1 MLMCACH
8 PSYSR
13 KYKIGEQQSRPAQ
26 AKARSYLKNNQSKK
40 AGGMAQVIK
49 HLPSKWK
56 TLSSN
61 QELPKKKK
69 NQKIFK

>member
-40 AGGMAQVIK
+40 AGGMAQVVRCLTIK
-49 HLPSKWK
+49 CKVL
-56 TLSSN
+56 N
-61 QELPKKKK
+61 
-69 NQKIFK
+69 